1 MGSAR
6 LMNVYKLKRNEVTK
20 LLRKSKK
27 AYFSKL
33 RSNSKQFWK
42 VVRLLKG
49 DNKTI
54 PTLFVN
60 DHEFTSDSEKVE
72 VLSDLSWSEH
82 IQSSAT
88 RVD

>member
-6 LMNVYKLKRNEVTK
+6 LMNLYKLKINEVTK
-20 LLRKSKK
+20 FLRDSKK
-27 AYFSKL
+27 AYLSKL

-60 DHEFTSDSEKVE
+60 DHEVRHLTLKM
-72 VLSDLSWSEH
+72 
-82 IQSSAT
+82 
-88 RVD
+88 